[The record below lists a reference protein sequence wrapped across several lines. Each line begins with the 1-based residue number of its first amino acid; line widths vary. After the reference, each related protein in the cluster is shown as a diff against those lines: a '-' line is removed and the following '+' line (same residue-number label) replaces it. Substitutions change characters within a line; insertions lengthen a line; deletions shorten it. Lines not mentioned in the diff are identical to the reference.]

1 MNLNKPMPLAALT
14 LGFDP
19 IEVMARAKAKGY
31 IRACAPLKVQVLRCK
46 HTHRL
51 AHPELT
57 GLSGPAYHRA
67 YRKLKYLE
75 QKLKQKAE
83 TV

>member
-1 MNLNKPMPLAALT
+1 MENVRPLSSLR

-19 IEVMARAKAKGY
+19 VAVIARAKAKGY
-31 IRACAPLKVQVLRCK
+31 IRVCAPLKLRLLRSK
-46 HTHRL
+46 NTQRI

-75 QKLKQKAE
+75 TKLRRPTKLTK
-83 TV
+83 